1 MSAVTLGLLL
11 AFLFQGLLL
20 ALLVGV
26 GLLLPKSVLGEPAR
40 AVVNWLPPFLG
51 GAALRDWEARNAEQ
65 VAQERLAGQRTGKT
79 AGLLA
84 KEMEEAAMQAMLP
97 LLEGTDL
104 DRIVACPEA
113 GQGLIGVT
121 APEALAIAAHIRK
134 HKSRAEQER
143 IYELAVV
150 NAKRIASRAPG
161 DPTPPPCALQG
172 ADHVC
177 CTFALRPL
185 RCRPLHARSIAE
197 TFSQRKATTPQPQPG
212 APEAP
217 RHEEIVA
224 QGIEDGM
231 KRALKSAGLDAKMYE
246 LNSALATALGIP
258 DAAERWARGEDVF
271 RHGIGG
277 SLA

>member
-1 MSAVTLGLLL
+1 M
-11 AFLFQGLLL
+11 
-20 ALLVGV
+20 
-26 GLLLPKSVLGEPAR
+26 
-40 AVVNWLPPFLG
+40 
-51 GAALRDWEARNAEQ
+51 
-65 VAQERLAGQRTGKT
+65 
-79 AGLLA
+79 
-84 KEMEEAAMQAMLP
+84 
-97 LLEGTDL
+97 
-104 DRIVACPEA
+104 
-113 GQGLIGVT
+113 
-121 APEALAIAAHIRK
+121 
-134 HKSRAEQER
+134 
-143 IYELAVV
+143 
-150 NAKRIASRAPG
+150 
-161 DPTPPPCALQG
+161 
-172 ADHVC
+172 C

-197 TFSQRKATTPQPQPG
+197 TFSQRKATT
-212 APEAP
+212 P